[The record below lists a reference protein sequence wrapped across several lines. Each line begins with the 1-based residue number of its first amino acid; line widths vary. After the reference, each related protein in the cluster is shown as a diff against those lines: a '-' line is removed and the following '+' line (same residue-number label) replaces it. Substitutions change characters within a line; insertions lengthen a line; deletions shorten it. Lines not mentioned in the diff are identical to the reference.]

1 MDAITLAA
9 VRRELDETLTGGRVQ
24 AVVQPDE
31 HSLALEIFRDGQ
43 RHWLLMRKPP
53 F

>member
-9 VRRELDETLTGGRVQ
+9 VRRELDETLTNGRVQ

-31 HSLALEIFRDGQ
+31 QGWSRAGGRDYGPLEQSGAE
-43 RHWLLMRKPP
+43 
-53 F
+53 